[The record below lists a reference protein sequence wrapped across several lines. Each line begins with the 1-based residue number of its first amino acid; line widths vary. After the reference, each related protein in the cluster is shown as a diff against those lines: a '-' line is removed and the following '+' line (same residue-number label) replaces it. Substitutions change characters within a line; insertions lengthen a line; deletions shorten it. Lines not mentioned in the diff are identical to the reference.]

1 MSFNGIGATG
11 GVCHFRFHSF
21 VCVGSEPGGWMSQL
35 TALRADRSQPA
46 PGGGPVPGSGNHGGY
61 GPVDTFIGQKGRMR
75 PEGVR
80 RSRAWTVVRL
90 VGLRIWI
97 CRIVTTSSRV
107 SCGKGH
113 ADGRIRWRDG
123 ATVGAEA
130 PSRRRK
136 GSPRCTGDP
145 LLLGWNATIRAAV
158 AVGPVGRCAP
168 GADRVARDDWW
179 RSGCSYRQDRP
190 GGQGQP

>member
-107 SCGKGH
+107 SCGNGH
-113 ADGRIRWRDG
+113 ADGRVRWRDG
-123 ATVGAEA
+123 ATVGQKHPRVVERIMPLHRRSTLARVERDDSR
-130 PSRRRK
+130 SRRGRTSRMRTRR
-136 GSPRCTGDP
+136 GSCGE
-145 LLLGWNATIRAAV
+145 G
-158 AVGPVGRCAP
+158 
-168 GADRVARDDWW
+168 
-179 RSGCSYRQDRP
+179 
-190 GGQGQP
+190 